1 MENKMELTE
10 QITITVIVLL
20 VLLIVALVINFSEAP
35 SNLCKCTEYVE
46 DRCSSSS
53 SPCFSCSSQ
62 GCSSSCSSETS
73 KEKSKC
79 KTSENFNPSSK
90 SCDRSSSSSYT
101 ASSLSCYPS
110 PSLSKQ
116 ISSSSDDYSKTYSS
130 SYEESYNSYLRSS
143 SPSCEKQKEEAKEN
157 KKEVNGRKKGDEGR
171 RCKIPKRIIQTYRDR
186 DLPIKMY
193 EATETFK
200 TLNKDYKYKFY
211 DNESSRNF
219 IEQNFESSVLRA
231 YDSLIPGAFKADIF
245 RLCELY
251 INGGFY
257 VDVSMVGLHSFSC
270 FDYID
275 ADLILVKDIPSNH
288 IYNAFIGCVPK
299 HPIIK
304 YLLDE
309 VVKNVLHKNMGA
321 SYLDVTGPQI
331 LGRKFKEYVISF
343 NQNSNNSNTE
353 FDIKLG
359 MLNIGSKEKNN
370 KVLFLEHGNVSFDEK
385 YVVFNLDGVEKN
397 FIKTK
402 YPGWRSDRAPGSHYS
417 DLYKEG
423 KVFK

>member
-1 MENKMELTE
+1 MEKKMELTE
-10 QITITVIVLL
+10 QITITVIVLI

-46 DRCSSSS
+46 DRCSSVS
-53 SPCFSCSSQ
+53 CFSCSEN
-62 GCSSSCSSETS
+62 CE
-73 KEKSKC
+73 
-79 KTSENFNPSSK
+79 TSENFTPSSK
-90 SCDRSSSSSYT
+90 SCDRSSSSYT

-110 PSLSKQ
+110 PSSSKQ
-116 ISSSSDDYSKTYSS
+116 TSSSSDDYSKTYSS

-143 SPSCEKQKEEAKEN
+143 SPSYEQEKEEVKESKN

-200 TLNKDYKYKFY
+200 NLNKDYKYKFY
-211 DNESSRNF
+211 DNESSRTF
-219 IEQNFESSVLRA
+219 IEQNFEPSVLRA

-299 HPIIK
+299 HPIVK

-309 VVKNVLHKNMGA
+309 VVKNVLYRNMGVSA
-321 SYLDVTGPQI
+321 LDVTGPMV
-331 LGRKFKEYVISF
+331 LGRKFKEYVL
-343 NQNSNNSNTE
+343 QNSKVKEFSIIPGKYFVNDSKVLILDFHHVDMDHRYVIHTMNNE
-353 FDIKLG
+353 EIKL
-359 MLNIGSKEKNN
+359 IQN
-370 KVLFLEHGNVSFDEK
+370 KYE
-385 YVVFNLDGVEKN
+385 
-397 FIKTK
+397 
-402 YPGWRSDRAPGSHYS
+402 GWKSDRAPGSHYS
-417 DLYKEG
+417 DLYKQG
-423 KVFK
+423 KVFI